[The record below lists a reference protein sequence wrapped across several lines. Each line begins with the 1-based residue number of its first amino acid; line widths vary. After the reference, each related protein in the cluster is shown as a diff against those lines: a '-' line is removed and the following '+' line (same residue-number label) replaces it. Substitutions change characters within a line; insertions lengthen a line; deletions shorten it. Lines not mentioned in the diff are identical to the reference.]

1 VHVEKSINKQFG
13 GHIRM
18 LRLERKLTQEEL
30 AGQSKI
36 SLKYIQRIEG
46 KNPPNV
52 GIESVQKLARGLEL
66 DIWKL
71 LKF

>member
-1 VHVEKSINKQFG
+1 
-13 GHIRM
+13 M